1 MPATITSHPAQ
12 AQGSTDGRDPKKK
25 AAVMPQPF
33 TRAAKE
39 HQEPMLDV
47 SQALGSSSV
56 AMGPYDVPA
65 YGYMRGIW
73 LWVSATGGSGVA
85 TVAMKEDAPFNVISE
100 IALIDVNGANVVGP
114 VNGYDVYLDNK
125 WFGRNTGDPKLSNM
139 YVAPVTGANASGNF
153 GFLLWVPVEISGRDA
168 LGSLPNANAA
178 STYKLRITLAPAS
191 EVYSTAPTNLPTV
204 RVRAWLDAWTQPNAT
219 DLRGNANATQPP
231 SMGTTQYLSKTAL
244 TINAGFQQPRMSR
257 VGSYLR
263 NVLFIFRGADGTRS
277 AGETNFPSDVSMFWD
292 SKNLFTRHKDLW
304 KAQMVRRS
312 RYTAASEAA
321 GGRDNGVW
329 LEDFTHEFDGQLGNE
344 LRDGWLGTVQ
354 STRLE
359 LSGNFGSAGTL
370 TILTND
376 VAPAGPIF
384 ME

>member
-47 SQALGSSSV
+47 SQQLGASSV
-56 AMGPYDVPA
+56 AMGPFDVPA

-73 LWVSATGGSGVA
+73 LWISATNGSGTA
-85 TVAMKEDAPFNVISE
+85 TVAMKEDAPWNVISE

-114 VNGYDVYLDNK
+114 VNGYDMYLDNK
-125 WFGRNTGDPKLSNM
+125 WFGRNLGDPKQSSM

-153 GFLLWVPVEISGRDA
+153 GFLIYVPVEISGRDA

-178 STYKLRITLAPAS
+178 STYKVRITLAPDS
-191 EVYSTAPTNLPTV
+191 EVYATPPTV
-204 RVRAWLDAWTQPNAT
+204 RPLIRVRAWLDAWTQPNAT

-231 SMGTTQYLSKTAL
+231 AMGTTQYLSKTSK
-244 TINAGFQQPRMSR
+244 TISAGFQQPRLDR
-257 VGSYLR
+257 VGSYIR
-263 NVLFIFRGADGTRS
+263 NVMFIFRDAAGSRS
-277 AGETNFPSDVSMFWD
+277 AGQTNFPSDISMFWD

-304 KAQMVRRS
+304 QSQMARRS
-312 RYTAASEAA
+312 GYNAGLEQA
-321 GGRDNGVW
+321 GGLDRGVF
-329 LEDFTHEFDGQLGNE
+329 LEDFTHEFDGRLGNE

-359 LSGNFGSAGTL
+359 LSGTFGTAGTL

-376 VAPAGPIF
+376 VSPAGPIF

>member
-25 AAVMPQPF
+25 AAIMPQPF

-39 HQEPMLDV
+39 HQEPMLDTT
-47 SQALGSSSV
+47 QQLGASSV
-56 AMGPYDVPA
+56 AMGPFDVPA

-73 LWVSATGGSGVA
+73 LWVSATGGSGTA
-85 TVAMKEDAPFNVISE
+85 TVAMKEDAPFSAISE
-100 IALIDVNGANVVGP
+100 IALIDVNGANVIGP
-114 VNGYDVYLDNK
+114 LNGYDLYLSNK
-125 WFGRNTGDPKLSNM
+125 WFGYNLGDPKQNTM
-139 YVAPVTGANASGNF
+139 YVPPVTGANASGNF
-153 GFLLWVPVEISGRDA
+153 GYLLYLPVELSGRDG

-178 STYKLRITLAPAS
+178 STYKVRVTLAPDT
-191 EVYSTAPTNLPTV
+191 EVYTTAPTVRPQV

-219 DLRGNANATQPP
+219 DLRGNANSTQPP
-231 SMGTTQYLSKTAL
+231 AMGTTQYLSKTTQ
-244 TINAGFQQPRMSR
+244 TISAGFQQPRMTR
-257 VGSYLR
+257 VGSYIR
-263 NVLFIFRGADGTRS
+263 NLLFVFRDA
-277 AGETNFPSDVSMFWD
+277 AGSRAAGQTNFPSDVSMFWD

-304 KAQMVRRS
+304 QAQMARRS
-312 RYTAASEAA
+312 RYNAAIETA

-359 LSGNFGSAGTL
+359 LSGQFGTAGTL